1 MAVTGAP
8 LASAVVD
15 RSLPRDRRVR
25 RRADFV
31 AAQSRGARVNTRHFV
46 LIVARQPSK
55 LPEKAGAS
63 PVQSLPALVNV
74 PASRIGI
81 TASRKVGNSVVRSRC
96 KRLVREVFRHDPTW
110 LPAGLDLVVIVRGG
124 VAEMKFAEV
133 LGEWRA
139 VKNQLDRLAK
149 RVLATA

>member
-1 MAVTGAP
+1 LQGAP
-8 LASAVVD
+8 
-15 RSLPRDRRVR
+15 
-25 RRADFV
+25 
-31 AAQSRGARVNTRHFV
+31 
-46 LIVARQPSK
+46 
-55 LPEKAGAS
+55 
-63 PVQSLPALVNV
+63 VQAID

-96 KRLVREVFRHDPTW
+96 KRLVREVFRHDPSW

-149 RVLATA
+149 RVLASA